1 MQSIDVATRNK
12 VYMLALLTEP
22 KINGQT
28 GEPATDYTTGELLL
42 LVSVLQTSEGKAEVV
57 KMAVPESGVPE
68 GLAVGTYVR
77 PVGLVATPWA
87 RVNNNGQ
94 LAEGIAYRATAI
106 EVSSAPAAPAPSAA
120 ASAASPAASAV
131 KSANPNPNQKTENTK

>member
-1 MQSIDVATRNK
+1 MQSIDVETHDK
-12 VYMLALLTEP
+12 DYMYVIPAEP

-28 GEPATDYTTGELLL
+28 GEPATDYTTGEVLAV
-42 LVSVLQTSEGKAEVV
+42 VSLLQTSPGKAEVL
-57 KMAVPESGVPE
+57 KIAVANSGVPD
-68 GLAVGTYVR
+68 GLTVGTYVR

-106 EVSSAPAAPAPSAA
+106 ERSNAPATPAPSA
-120 ASAASPAASAV
+120 PADSAV
-131 KSANPNPNQKTENTK
+131 KSANPNPNQNQKTENTK